1 MKYSTPLNESE
12 NEIQNDINE
21 SKEEQYKQ
29 KINKFNSQQNDI
41 KNNNNN
47 NESFLLYINNF
58 LEIYKPGAIL
68 DRMDLE
74 LISIKFLLCFCSI
87 LIFIKFLFSNE
98 FKLFYLFI
106 LILLPFCSF
115 VLINKIIIVN
125 YLGELSFLDIYNN
138 ILKDYIKLFLIS
150 IFPLIFFQYLTLIIN
165 QASFIG
171 RSCNILFIFYSTHLA
186 QKFFFDYMKMIS
198 INNHEFIIIFLD
210 YIFNFFIVFTIKIN
224 NEKNKILFI
233 HLIIFCLI
241 SYIINL

>member
-41 KNNNNN
+41 KNNNNNN

-125 YLGELSFLDIYNN
+125 YLGELSFLEIYNN

-198 INNHEFIIIFLD
+198 INNHEFIII
-210 YIFNFFIVFTIKIN
+210 

-233 HLIIFCLI
+233 YLIIFCLI